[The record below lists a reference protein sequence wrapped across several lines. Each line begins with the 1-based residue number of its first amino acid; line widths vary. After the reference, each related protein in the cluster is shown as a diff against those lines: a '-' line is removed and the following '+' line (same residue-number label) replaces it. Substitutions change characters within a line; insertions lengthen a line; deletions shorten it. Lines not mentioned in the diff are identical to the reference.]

1 VDSIIF
7 TGDGSRFAKCGLG
20 GRAIPT
26 DDTHS
31 MNSTGMDGPPWMA
44 GRLLKQQ
51 GMEWLRRGVFLMGI
65 LLLATT
71 AVPAAAQA
79 RNGALPDGGH
89 LYREYCA
96 SCHGL
101 AGRGDGPDAAIFVA
115 RPRNL
120 REGFLQ
126 RYKTEDLV
134 RRVREGRPL
143 ELALDLPALRAHA
156 TDVEAV
162 VAYLRRLPT
171 IDWRRLGRAEAAYV
185 DRCALCHGLYGRPG
199 AELPPGVRAPRDLSD
214 PAFQRSIKDEEL
226 STLVRHGRKGM
237 PALTPR
243 VTETDAQA
251 LTRFVRVLSPG
262 FELYSRYCAACH
274 GDDGRGEDGLAETLS
289 RPSVVFDEAYFVRRD
304 PERLRASVWHMLAEE
319 KPVMPHYR
327 HILNDTKARAIIE
340 YLKQLP

>member
-1 VDSIIF
+1 
-7 TGDGSRFAKCGLG
+7 
-20 GRAIPT
+20 
-26 DDTHS
+26 
-31 MNSTGMDGPPWMA
+31 MA

-51 GMEWLRRGVFLMGI
+51 AMERLRHPVFLMGV
-65 LLLATT
+65 LLLATAT
-71 AVPAAAQA
+71 VPATAQA
-79 RNGALPDGGH
+79 RIAAPADGGH

-120 REGFLQ
+120 REGFLP

-171 IDWRRLGRAEAAYV
+171 IDWRSIGRAEATYV
-185 DRCALCHGLYGRPG
+185 DRCALCHGMYGRPG
-199 AELPPGVRAPRDLSD
+199 AELPHGVRAPRDLSD
-214 PAFQRSIKDEEL
+214 PTFQQSIKDDEL
-226 STLVRHGRKGM
+226 ATLVRHGRTGM

-251 LTRFVRVLSPG
+251 LTRFVRLLSPG
-262 FELYSRYCAACH
+262 FELYARYCAACH

-289 RPSVVFDEAYFVRRD
+289 RPSVVFDRTYFARRD

-319 KPVMPHYR
+319 KPAMPHYR
-327 HILNDTKARAIIE
+327 HLLNDAKARAIIE